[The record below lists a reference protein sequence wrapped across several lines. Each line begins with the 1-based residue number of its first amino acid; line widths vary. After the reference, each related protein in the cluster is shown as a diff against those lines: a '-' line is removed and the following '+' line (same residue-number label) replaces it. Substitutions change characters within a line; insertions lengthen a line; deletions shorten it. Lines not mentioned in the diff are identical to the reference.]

1 MKPSV
6 ALIVSCFLFLL
17 IRIFFSCSKNDLLFQ
32 HVFPV
37 NAYMTKSDIKIDS
50 ALFVSQD
57 DINSYAIIQS
67 FKHGKSIVS
76 ISPVL
81 SYGILTSYII
91 QYESG
96 WEIVSS
102 DKRGPIVLALGEE
115 GSYNEEDMP
124 PAAIEWIESLNGE
137 IAYRWS
143 LNLPINLND
152 DRESESVEFWKN
164 VTFTLGDESII
175 TKVGDPNAP
184 IGHIELISVEYTPM
198 VYDSIPHLTSTLWS
212 QHYPY
217 NYACPFQ
224 RGSTIA
230 RVPAGCGAVALSQ
243 MLYYLHDSLGVPEL
257 APSYAIC
264 TGDIDNYT
272 FDIPEPNSS
281 TIWDSMLPMGGY
293 SDCSYVLVADAANRL
308 NTIFTDTTG
317 TTYFSDFPDY
327 FYDYYTNHRV
337 SDTLILNLSNNLP
350 VVMRGACTDSLGH
363 DHGHFFLVDG
373 FIRYRDEIRSTYRK
387 VWDPPRPISLDDDIV
402 LISYSTPYIELIKM
416 NWGWGNC
423 LHKDDSYSLTG
434 TWLAAEDCIF
444 DHGYYMLSGFH
455 VL

>member
-152 DRESESVEFWKN
+152 DRES
-164 VTFTLGDESII
+164 
-175 TKVGDPNAP
+175 
-184 IGHIELISVEYTPM
+184 
-198 VYDSIPHLTSTLWS
+198 
-212 QHYPY
+212 
-217 NYACPFQ
+217 
-224 RGSTIA
+224 
-230 RVPAGCGAVALSQ
+230 
-243 MLYYLHDSLGVPEL
+243 
-257 APSYAIC
+257 
-264 TGDIDNYT
+264 
-272 FDIPEPNSS
+272 
-281 TIWDSMLPMGGY
+281 
-293 SDCSYVLVADAANRL
+293 
-308 NTIFTDTTG
+308 
-317 TTYFSDFPDY
+317 
-327 FYDYYTNHRV
+327 
-337 SDTLILNLSNNLP
+337 
-350 VVMRGACTDSLGH
+350 
-363 DHGHFFLVDG
+363 
-373 FIRYRDEIRSTYRK
+373 
-387 VWDPPRPISLDDDIV
+387 
-402 LISYSTPYIELIKM
+402 
-416 NWGWGNC
+416 
-423 LHKDDSYSLTG
+423 
-434 TWLAAEDCIF
+434 
-444 DHGYYMLSGFH
+444 
-455 VL
+455 